1 LPGGPQNLQEEKMV
15 IEKYVGK
22 TILLNITDEFASN
35 NDSIIQS
42 AVNTRLFYAK
52 VVDFDNYGLWV
63 ENPNWAVSSINGSP
77 SKCYKINFVIP
88 WHQIISMATFT
99 DRVFESG
106 EIPEEKG
113 ISFIGYKL

>member
-1 LPGGPQNLQEEKMV
+1 MV

-22 TILLNITDEFASN
+22 TVLLNITNEFASN
-35 NDSIIQS
+35 NDIIIQS
-42 AVNTRLFYAK
+42 AVDTRLFYAK

-63 ENPNWAVSSINGSP
+63 ENPNWAVSSTEGGASRN
-77 SKCYKINFVIP
+77 YKINFVIP
-88 WHQIISMATFT
+88 WHQIISMATFP

-113 ISFIGYKL
+113 ISFIGYKP